1 MRNKLSRALSFAL
14 AVFLTLGLTG
24 CGTSKGSGSGQS
36 PAAGSSK
43 DYDVVVVGAG
53 LGGLTS
59 AVAAAENG
67 AKVALLEKL
76 AFAGGNSI
84 LSTGIFYVGNTSI
97 QRNAGIK
104 DSAEAFYKE
113 AMDKSGGKRDPE
125 QVRMIA
131 DRGGETI
138 DWLMSLGVKFSDK
151 VTPVMGSSAP
161 RAHQALPDASG
172 PISALVKAAES
183 KGVEIF
189 YETPAVALI
198 TDGNGRVT
206 GVEAKNK
213 EGQVLKFNAKNV
225 VLAVGG
231 FAADPERLAKYSPA
245 AKDVIYAGSPGT
257 TGEMLDEALK
267 LGADTV
273 DLDVPWLT
281 PTVEVD
287 KKQLIT
293 SLVLS
298 KGAILVNSQGQRFS
312 DETASYAETA
322 QKVLE
327 LGEPFVYEVF
337 DSQVKEL
344 VYKVPEYIKKGMV
357 TEAATLDELAEK
369 MGVSAD
375 NLKATVAEYN
385 KAVRKEQPDRFGREI
400 FVEEL
405 KTAPFYFIKVKTG
418 TIMTPGGLKI
428 NADCQVVN
436 KNGSVIPGLYAVGET
451 TGGYRAYGYI
461 GGDSLTHAAVTGKVA
476 GTNAAKK

>member
-1 MRNKLSRALSFAL
+1 MRNKLFRALSFTL

-24 CGTSKGSGSGQS
+24 CETSKDFGQSSAGGSG
-36 PAAGSSK
+36 K

-104 DSAEAFYKE
+104 DSAEAFYKD
-113 AMDKSGGKRDPE
+113 AMDKSGGRRDPE

-131 DRGGETI
+131 ERGGETI

-198 TDGNGRVT
+198 TDGNGKVT

-231 FAADPERLAKYSPA
+231 FAADPERLAKYTPA
-245 AKDVIYAGSPGT
+245 AKGVIYAGSPGT

-298 KGAILVNSQGQRFS
+298 KGAILVNSQGRRFS

-337 DSQVKEL
+337 DSRVKEL

-357 TEAATLDELAEK
+357 
-369 MGVSAD
+369 
-375 NLKATVAEYN
+375 
-385 KAVRKEQPDRFGREI
+385 
-400 FVEEL
+400 
-405 KTAPFYFIKVKTG
+405 
-418 TIMTPGGLKI
+418 
-428 NADCQVVN
+428 
-436 KNGSVIPGLYAVGET
+436 
-451 TGGYRAYGYI
+451 
-461 GGDSLTHAAVTGKVA
+461 
-476 GTNAAKK
+476 